1 MGNACP
7 SGFISSPAGC
17 VRDCSQA
24 DASFTISATDLQRC
38 VYRTDP
44 QQSFSL
50 KPVGRLPLKA
60 SGGTY
65 VRITL
70 DEAKTANPQLYQ
82 QYQAETA
89 RVAQEIA
96 IINEKV
102 GKDRRVR
109 DAFQRLQD
117 AENARDKAPDA
128 YQQARIAYYTL
139 VKGEGWAAEERERVA
154 RAEVDP
160 IIQKYRND
168 YVALSSQLN
177 QQTQA
182 YDTMQ
187 GIKDK
192 VFRVKDDLSYSADLL
207 MGHVQKIRSQIMLD
221 RRKRESGEG
230 QPDWYGWVD
239 MTLNILL
246 VVALVAAVWF
256 VFKKLRSPKAP
267 GAAPAAPAFTE
278 GTT

>member
-1 MGNACP
+1 MYCPPPFLVSGN
-7 SGFISSPAGC
+7 GC
-17 VRDCSQA
+17 VYDCSVETGYSTVLGTQSRCVRTADRTRGFDLRPVSRVPLARFGGGFGTPLSLEQLRTASPYYYGLFDAERTRAKGEVAILNEQIGRDTLLA
-24 DASFTISATDLQRC
+24 DAFRDLQ
-38 VYRTDP
+38 
-44 QQSFSL
+44 S
-50 KPVGRLPLKA
+50 
-60 SGGTY
+60 
-65 VRITL
+65 
-70 DEAKTANPQLYQ
+70 
-82 QYQAETA
+82 
-89 RVAQEIA
+89 
-96 IINEKV
+96 
-102 GKDRRVR
+102 
-109 DAFQRLQD
+109 
-117 AENARDKAPDA
+117 AENARDRAPDA
-128 YQQARIAYYTL
+128 YQRARIAYYTL
-139 VKGEGWAAEERERVA
+139 LNGDTWLSQERERVA